1 MKGVRAKTDATDD
14 QNEHTGW
21 LDNEEPEPEPEPQS
35 VSVIE
40 DFFILTAE
48 VDSTVACNICALV
61 TAHVLFE
68 EVDLSSTG

>member
-1 MKGVRAKTDATDD
+1 MKGVRAKNDATDD

-21 LDNEEPEPEPEPQS
+21 LYTEETETEPVS

-40 DFFILTAE
+40 DFSILTAE

>member
-21 LDNEEPEPEPEPQS
+21 LDNEELEPQS